1 MDDPKSEMKG
11 KNMSFEITES
21 AIGNV
26 IEVNA
31 TGKLT
36 KEAYETF
43 VPMTEKKIAEK
54 GKIRI
59 LFVMHDFH
67 GWTAGAAWE
76 DFKFDLKHFND
87 IERVALVGETKWEKG
102 MSVFCRPFTTA
113 KIKYFDH
120 ADIDKARQWI
130 QA

>member
-1 MDDPKSEMKG
+1 
-11 KNMSFEITES
+11 MSFQITEI
-21 AIGNV
+21 ADGKIV
-26 IEVNA
+26 EVNA

-36 KEAYETF
+36 KEAYEEF
-43 VPMTEKKIAEK
+43 VPMTEQKIKAH

-67 GWTAGAAWE
+67 GWSAGAAWE
-76 DFKFDLKHFND
+76 DLKFDLKHFND
-87 IERVALVGETKWEKG
+87 IERLAIVGETKWEKG

-120 ADIDKARQWI
+120 TDIDKAREWI
-130 QA
+130 RQ